1 MSGYGY
7 TSQTIVLKGGSA
19 DSSTITSSAA
29 MVADADQIS
38 LSVVSVAAVASNWT
52 VQGTNANGFTAAIAE
67 GEWST
72 VSVIAAQGIFSVT
85 PGMRWIR
92 LQRPAVNSL
101 ASVVLSYRVS

>member
-7 TSQTIVLKGGSA
+7 TRRVVLKGSSA
-19 DSSTITSSAA
+19 DSSTVTSNA
-29 MVADADQIS
+29 MLVADANQIS
-38 LSVVSVAAVASNWT
+38 ASIVSVAAVASNWT
-52 VQGTNANGFTAAIAE
+52 VQGSNADGFTAAIAE

-92 LQRPAVNSL
+92 TLRPAVNSL
-101 ASVVLSYRVS
+101 ASIVINYRVS